1 MDNHRKNSINRRR
14 FFQTTA
20 LAGAATGAAVVLPS
34 IGHTTASVKKETSV
48 KRALNP
54 ELLLN
59 GTVSVSKPLLAPSQL
74 SFRIGLARTRMSSYP
89 CDLMD
94 FIMIDLERPDNRYR
108 HAYFCN
114 GDLTGR
120 LLEFLSCSEG
130 VDGKHDPRLD
140 ELFVRIINQRRSS
153 GYIGRFA
160 AVPGSVA
167 PEDSPE
173 RAGASSKHF
182 SGLLRYYELTGDK
195 RALDAAGG
203 LAELLWSVREEWK
216 KKKHVSW
223 VWVIEPLARL
233 WHVTKDPRWLEFSA
247 MVHDNIQ
254 PLGEE
259 KTHSHGFMTT
269 IRGLQVMTL
278 LTGDLSWNV
287 LPDKSQR
294 YILEKQ
300 LVTPDGN
307 IPEAFP
313 TSARNE
319 GCSIADWILLNLNQG
334 LIHGDE
340 NAYEIAERSF
350 WNALAFNQFITGG
363 FGHRRIASNG
373 YGVDNIHEA
382 WWCCTQNGGMAMAE
396 YARHSVTFRH
406 NTIHVNFLTA
416 GDFEIPLP
424 GNKKARIT
432 IQTPYP
438 SKAEAIIE
446 AENVPENIMLKI
458 RIPSWVKH
466 PQVDEMRKGNRLK
479 VIFSGKI
486 GHRIEQAS
494 PGVIL
499 TFGPLI
505 LVPPKGVGVG
515 SKLSGKSS
523 DGIPDGYVPH
533 SIPEGIPIIQLDKTA
548 DADGFVTLPL
558 CPPDRPLPTWSYFD
572 EGPGSRTWVEGA
584 ATEVHLKYPDGSVLP
599 TRFIPMCF
607 STSCMSLFETPVVFN
622 DVEYS

>member
-1 MDNHRKNSINRRR
+1 MDVIRKNSINRRR
-14 FFQTTA
+14 FFQTSA
-20 LAGAATGAAVVLPS
+20 LAGAATGAAAVFPS
-34 IGHTTASVKKETSV
+34 TGRMTGPAIKERSVQRT
-48 KRALNP
+48 LCP
-54 ELLLN
+54 QLLLN

-89 CDLMD
+89 CDSMD
-94 FIMIDLERPDNRYR
+94 FVMIDLERPDNRYR

-140 ELFVRIINQRRSS
+140 ELFERIIKQRQSS

-160 AVPGSVA
+160 AIPGSKA
-167 PEDSPE
+167 PEESPE
-173 RAGASSKHF
+173 RAGAGSKHF
-182 SGLLRYYELTGDK
+182 SGLMRYYELTGDT
-195 RALDAAGG
+195 RALDAARG
-203 LAELLWSVREEWK
+203 LAELLWSVRDEWK

-223 VWVIEPLARL
+223 VIEPLARL
-233 WHVTKDPRWLEFSA
+233 WQVTKDPRWLEFSA
-247 MVHDNIQ
+247 MVRDNIH

-259 KTHSHGFMTT
+259 KTHSHGYMTM
-269 IRGLQVMTL
+269 IRGLQVMSL

-287 LPDKSQR
+287 LPDASQR
-294 YILEKQ
+294 TIIEKAF
-300 LVTPDGN
+300 VTPDGN
-307 IPEAFP
+307 IPEGFP

-340 NAYEIAERSF
+340 NAYEKAERAF
-350 WNALAFNQFITGG
+350 WNALAFNQLITGG

-396 YARHSVTFRH
+396 YARHSVTFRD
-406 NTIHVNFLTA
+406 NTIRVNFLTA

-424 GNKKARIT
+424 GDKKARIT
-432 IQTPYP
+432 IQTLYP
-438 SKAEAIIE
+438 GKAEAVIE
-446 AENVPENIMLKI
+446 AENIPENITLKVRIPAWVKNPQIDEIRKGSKLKI
-458 RIPSWVKH
+458 
-466 PQVDEMRKGNRLK
+466 
-479 VIFSGKI
+479 IFSGRI
-486 GHRIEQAS
+486 GHRIEQAH

-505 LVPPKGVGVG
+505 LVPPKGVSVG
-515 SKLSGKSS
+515 NKLTGKSS
-523 DGIPDGYVPH
+523 DGIPEGYVPQ
-533 SIPEGIPIIQLDKTA
+533 SIPEGIPSIKLDAPA
-548 DADGFVTLPL
+548 DADGFLTLPL

-584 ATEVHLKYPDGSVLP
+584 AVEVRLRYPDGAVLP
-599 TRFIPMCF
+599 SRFVPMCF
-607 STSCMSLFETPVVFN
+607 STSCMSMFETPVVFK
-622 DVEYS
+622 DVEDS